1 MAKEYRR
8 KPDTSV
14 ELVSVHQEFT
24 DPEFEDHKGLVG
36 QEISALSDE
45 ISALKHA
52 EIPPDATVEQQEAI
66 HAFNVN
72 VDFEI

>member
-36 QEISALSDE
+36 GGAARSDTR
-45 ISALKHA
+45 LQH
-52 EIPPDATVEQQEAI
+52 QC
-66 HAFNVN
+66 
-72 VDFEI
+72 